1 MSNFNKIIHVQIHK
15 YLVIFI
21 IAASVMACQGT
32 IGGSAPGSGQADRSK
47 PNGRAYYYYTA
58 AQLKFKQG
66 DVSEAIWHLK
76 QALRYDP
83 GSDFLKLELA
93 NLLSL
98 KNEETKA
105 LELIRQVL
113 KAHPNSTQALSM
125 AGRIY
130 QQQNK
135 LEDAVAAY
143 EKILKGCPTDLGTYL
158 MLGRIYWN
166 SNRLG
171 DAERVFETMTKQLP
185 DSNAAYYFYG
195 KALAAQGKLAMA
207 EKALLKCIDLE
218 PSLEEPQFELLKI
231 YESQNQHQKA
241 IRVYRSILAN
251 NPDNVDAALGLAEQY
266 HKIEMLGPSLALL
279 KELGRKVQSDDTITA
294 TLFERYLE
302 TKRFDE
308 ALWMICGML
317 KTAGNNSDLHYMA
330 GIAYNGIDQ
339 DEKALLQMSKVRPG
353 SRFYTNAVV
362 HRALIYHDAGRI
374 DRAIKVVHTALAHQ
388 PDNIDYYLYLGSFYE
403 ELERYRDALEVFQ
416 EGLAK
421 DNTNGR
427 LYFRAGVVYDK
438 MGRKDQSIAAM
449 KNVLRLTPNDAEAL
463 NYLGYT
469 YADMGI
475 NLDEAEMLIQSALK
489 IKPDDGYIT
498 DSLGW
503 VYYKRGDYGRA
514 LKLLIKAVSM
524 IPDDPV
530 ILEHLGD
537 VYYQMNSK
545 ENALNYYR
553 QSLKKKTS
561 GRDVL
566 EKKVRALTHPQPIGK
581 EIN

>member
-1 MSNFNKIIHVQIHK
+1 M
-15 YLVIFI
+15 IFI
-21 IAASVMACQGT
+21 LSASAVACQGMV
-32 IGGSAPGSGQADRSK
+32 GGATPGAGQADRSE

-66 DVSEAIWHLK
+66 DIGEAIWHMK
-76 QALRYDP
+76 QALRYDA

-93 NLLSL
+93 NLLMI
-98 KNEETKA
+98 KKEETKA

-135 LEDAVAAY
+135 LDEAVAAY
-143 EKILKGCPTDLGTYL
+143 ERILKEYPTDQGTYL

-166 SNRLG
+166 TNKLG

-241 IRVYRSILAN
+241 IQVYRSILAN

-266 HKIEMLGPSLALL
+266 HKIEMLGASLALL
-279 KELGRKVQSDDTITA
+279 KDLGRKVESDDTITA
-294 TLFERYLE
+294 TLFGRYLE

-317 KTAGNNSDLHYMA
+317 KTAVHNSDLHYLA
-330 GIAYNGIDQ
+330 GIAYNGTDQ

-353 SRFYTNAVV
+353 TRFYTNAVV
-362 HRALIYHDAGRI
+362 HSALIYHDSGKI
-374 DRAIKVVHTALAHQ
+374 DRAIKVVRTALAHQ
-388 PDNIDYYLYLGSFYE
+388 PDYIDYYLYLGSFYE
-403 ELERYRDALEVFQ
+403 ELERFQDALQVFQ
-416 EGLAK
+416 EGLSK
-421 DNTNGR
+421 DNANGR

-438 MGRKDQSIAAM
+438 MGRKDQSIVAM

-503 VYYKRGDYGRA
+503 VYYKRGDYSRA
-514 LKLLIKAVSM
+514 LRLLIKAVSM

-537 VYYQMNSK
+537 VYNRMNSK

-566 EKKVRALTHPQPIGK
+566 MKKVRALTHPQPIGK
-581 EIN
+581 

>member
-1 MSNFNKIIHVQIHK
+1 M
-15 YLVIFI
+15 IFI
-21 IAASVMACQGT
+21 ISASVVACQGMV
-32 IGGSAPGSGQADRSK
+32 GGAAPGSGQADRSE

-66 DVSEAIWHLK
+66 DIGEAIWHMK
-76 QALRYDP
+76 QALRYDAR
-83 GSDFLKLELA
+83 SDFLKLELA
-93 NLLSL
+93 NLLMI
-98 KNEETKA
+98 KKEETKA

-113 KAHPNSTQALSM
+113 KAHPNSTEALSM

-135 LEDAVAAY
+135 LDEAVAVY
-143 EKILKGCPTDLGTYL
+143 EKILKECPTDQGTYL

-166 SNRLG
+166 TNRLG
-171 DAERVFETMTKQLP
+171 DAERVFEAMTKQLP

-195 KALAAQGKLAMA
+195 KALAAQGKLALA
-207 EKALLKCIDLE
+207 EKALLKCVDLE

-241 IRVYRSILAN
+241 IQVYRSILAN
-251 NPDNVDAALGLAEQY
+251 DPDNVDAALGLAEQY
-266 HKIEMLGPSLALL
+266 HKIEMLGASLAIL
-279 KELGRKVQSDDTITA
+279 KDLGRKVESDDTITA
-294 TLFERYLE
+294 TLFGRYLE

-317 KTAGNNSDLHYMA
+317 KTAGHNSDLHYLA
-330 GIAYNGIDQ
+330 GIAYNGNDQ
-339 DEKALLQMSKVRPG
+339 DEKALKQMAKVRPG
-353 SRFYTNAVV
+353 TRFYTNAVV
-362 HRALIYHDAGRI
+362 HSALIYHDSGKI
-374 DRAIKVVHTALAHQ
+374 DRAIKVVRTALAQQ
-388 PDNIDYYLYLGSFYE
+388 PDYIDYYLYLGSFYE
-403 ELERYRDALEVFQ
+403 ELERYQDALQVFQ
-416 EGLAK
+416 EGLSK

-503 VYYKRGDYGRA
+503 VYYKRGDYSRA
-514 LKLLIKAVSM
+514 LKLLTKAVSM

-537 VYYQMNSK
+537 VYNHMNSK

-566 EKKVRALTHPQPIGK
+566 MKKVRALTHPQPIGK
-581 EIN
+581 